1 MSVENLA
8 KIWPE
13 WEIEKQLGRGS
24 YGVVYKAVRRD
35 NNVESHAAIKVISIP
50 SDESEV
56 DSLRSEGL
64 DMDGTR
70 TYFKGIVDD
79 FVSEIQ
85 LMESLK
91 GIQNIVSVEDYKV
104 VERTDSIGWDIYIRM
119 ELLTPFNTFVCD
131 KKLNEKDVIKLG
143 IDICTALEICGQ
155 RNIIHR
161 DIKPDNIFVND
172 FVYFKL
178 GDFGIAR
185 KLENMTGGLSQ
196 KGTFNY
202 MAPEVAN
209 SNTYDA
215 RVDTYSLGI
224 VLYRL
229 LNGNRL
235 PFLDTE
241 KQLLNPNER
250 KNAVERR
257 IRGEELPAPCEASPE
272 MANLILRACAY
283 NPDMRFTSA
292 TVMKEALIGVGNGTY
307 VPVVADL
314 DKTTAV
320 RHAQADYDATTA
332 VRRAPQ
338 AVGIPVQNNTNNKNE
353 AVPTFGKKKSKA
365 PKIIAIVLVLA
376 LLIGGAVVAYPYVSD
391 LLYNDT
397 TNNGDT
403 ENPGDNTSNGGET
416 ENPGDNTGLT
426 DEEKIQAIVNDAEK
440 FENSNDYQQ
449 AILILE
455 EGLRTYPN
463 SVELQNKLELC
474 KQLAAGDTPDNSDS
488 SDNNNQQPDESQ
500 HTHTFSNATCTTP
513 KKCTVCGETSGNPL
527 GHNWSKATCTT
538 AKKCTVCGE
547 TSGNPLGHNWSN
559 ATCTTAK
566 KCSICGETSGNPL
579 GHNWSNATCTTA
591 KKCSICGET
600 SGNALGHNYSNGAC
614 LNCNATD
621 PNYAQ
626 YTIIYNANGGWGET
640 VNSTHLYNEPRRLSK
655 NGYKRAGYIFK
666 GWAVSPTSN
675 APKYSD
681 TEIVNNL
688 SSINGDTVTLY
699 AVWGSSQTSTF
710 DECKPNSI
718 YSDKVEYHTTATD
731 NLGYSHNNVAI
742 FANRDTY
749 EGYIRRDKR
758 YVSGIFSRIKGTIF
772 LSNAY
777 TIDDY
782 TSIRLVI
789 KADGKKIYESKY
801 FEQYSAS
808 ESFDVDITGA
818 SVLEIYVEI
827 AETDWI
833 EYWNK
838 GGDLMVEG
846 LLLYR

>member
-119 ELLTPFNTFVCD
+119 ELMTPFNTFVCD

-161 DIKPDNIFVND
+161 DIKPENIFVND
-172 FVYFKL
+172 FGYFKL

-283 NPDMRFTSA
+283 NPDMRFASA
-292 TVMKEALIGVGNGTY
+292 TAMKEALIGVGNGTY
-307 VPVVADL
+307 IPVVADL

-391 LLYNDT
+391 LLSNDT

-426 DEEKIQAIVNDAEK
+426 DEEKIQAIINDAEK

-474 KQLAAGDTPDNSDS
+474 KQLAASDTPDNSDS

-527 GHNWSKATCTT
+527 GHNWS
-538 AKKCTVCGE
+538 
-547 TSGNPLGHNWSN
+547 N

-566 KCSICGETSGNPL
+566 KCSICGET
-579 GHNWSNATCTTA
+579 
-591 KKCSICGET
+591 I
-600 SGNALGHNYSNGAC
+600 GNALGHNYSNGAC

-675 APKYSD
+675 SPKYSD
-681 TEIVNNL
+681 TEIVKNL

-710 DECKPNSI
+710 DECKPTNNSTG
-718 YSDKVEYHTTATD
+718 KVEYHTTATD
-731 NLGYSHNNVAI
+731 NKGNTHSNVAI
-742 FANRDTY
+742 FARRLEY
-749 EGYIRRDKR
+749 QRRDER
-758 YVSGIFSRIKGTIF
+758 YVSGVFSRIKGTIF
-772 LSNAY
+772 LSNA
-777 TIDDY
+777 TTLDDS
-782 TSIRLVI
+782 TSLYLII
-789 KADGKKIYESKY
+789 KADGVIKYRSKV
-801 FEQYSAS
+801 FEKHSDS
-808 ESFDVDITGA
+808 ETFDVDIAGV
-818 SVLEIYVEI
+818 SVLEIYVGS
-827 AETDWI
+827 DSG
-833 EYWNK
+833 YWAK
-838 GGDLMVEG
+838 GGDLIVEG